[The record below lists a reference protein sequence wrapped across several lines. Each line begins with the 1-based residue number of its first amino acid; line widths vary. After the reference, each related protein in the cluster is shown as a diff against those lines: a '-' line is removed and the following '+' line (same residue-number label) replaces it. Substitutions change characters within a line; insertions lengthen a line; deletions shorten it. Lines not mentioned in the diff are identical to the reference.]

1 MGVPPL
7 ERSREW
13 GRIVRAPAKVATE
26 PLDDLEIDLAWL
38 LMLAEQKTPGD
49 PQVTD
54 WGALVAAVARHRAA
68 VFDVPVYDSPHARAA
83 ALLQLLLHVP
93 ALERSNALF
102 ASAVA
107 YAYLVASG
115 VKVVTSPEQV
125 RDLARLVK
133 SGEVSVRDI
142 EQELRRWSL

>member
-1 MGVPPL
+1 
-7 ERSREW
+7 
-13 GRIVRAPAKVATE
+13 
-26 PLDDLEIDLAWL
+26 
-38 LMLAEQKTPGD
+38 MLAEQRTPGD

-54 WGALVAAVARHRAA
+54 WGALVAAVARHRAEI
-68 VFDVPVYDSPHARAA
+68 FGVPVYDDPHARAA
-83 ALLQLLLHVP
+83 SLLQLLIHVP

-115 VKVVTSPEQV
+115 VKVATTPEQV

-133 SGEVSVRDI
+133 DGSADVDDI
-142 EQELRRWSL
+142 ARELRRWSG

>member
-1 MGVPPL
+1 LTDPSNELG
-7 ERSREW
+7 
-13 GRIVRAPAKVATE
+13 
-26 PLDDLEIDLAWL
+26 IDLAWL

-54 WGALVAAVARHRAA
+54 WGALIAAVARHRAEI
-68 VFDVPVYDSPHARAA
+68 FGVPVYDSPHARAA
-83 ALLQLLLHVP
+83 SLLQLLIHVP

-133 SGEVSVRDI
+133 DGAASVDEIAR
-142 EQELRRWSL
+142 ELRRWSL

>member
-1 MGVPPL
+1 MN
-7 ERSREW
+7 
-13 GRIVRAPAKVATE
+13 
-26 PLDDLEIDLAWL
+26 DLRIDLAWL
-38 LMLAEQKTPGD
+38 LMLAERMTPGD

-54 WGALVAAVARHRAA
+54 WGALVAAVARHRAEI
-68 VFDVPVYDSPHARAA
+68 FDVPVYDTPHARAA
-83 ALLQLLLHVP
+83 ALLQLLVHVP

-115 VKVVTSPEQV
+115 LKVVTSPEQV

-133 SGEVSVRDI
+133 SGEASVEDI
-142 EQELRRWSL
+142 ARELRQWSL

>member
-1 MGVPPL
+1 MV
-7 ERSREW
+7 
-13 GRIVRAPAKVATE
+13 
-26 PLDDLEIDLAWL
+26 
-38 LMLAEQKTPGD
+38 AEQKTPGD
-49 PQVTD
+49 PEVTD
-54 WGALVAAVARHRAA
+54 WGALVAAVARHQAEI
-68 VFDVPVYDSPHARAA
+68 FDVPVYDTPHARAA

-115 VKVVTSPEQV
+115 VKVITSPVQV

-133 SGEVSVRDI
+133 SGEATLRDI
-142 EQELRRWSL
+142 ADELRRWSA

>member
-1 MGVPPL
+1 L
-7 ERSREW
+7 NNLR
-13 GRIVRAPAKVATE
+13 
-26 PLDDLEIDLAWL
+26 IDLAWL

-54 WGALVAAVARHRAA
+54 WGALVAAVARHQADI
-68 VFDVPVYDSPHARAA
+68 FDVPVYDSPHARAA
-83 ALLQLLLHVP
+83 ALLQLLIHAP
-93 ALERSNALF
+93 ALARTNALF

-115 VKVVTSPEQV
+115 LKVITSPEQV

-133 SGEVSVRDI
+133 SGEASVADI
-142 EQELRRWSL
+142 AHELRQWSL

>member
-1 MGVPPL
+1 M
-7 ERSREW
+7 S
-13 GRIVRAPAKVATE
+13 
-26 PLDDLEIDLAWL
+26 DLTIDLAWL

-54 WGALVAAVARHRAA
+54 WGALIAAVARHRAEI
-68 VFDVPVYDSPHARAA
+68 FDVPVYDTPQARAA
-83 ALLQLLLHVP
+83 ALLQLLIHVP

-115 VKVVTSPEQV
+115 LKVVTSPEQV

-133 SGEVSVRDI
+133 NGEASVADI
-142 EQELRRWSL
+142 AQELRRWSL